1 MTIYARQND
10 DGSWRLWVNSH
21 GMDSPAGT
29 RLDRGALFPQET
41 LHDHENEAEVKISA
55 AKLQKYID
63 EREMALWANR
73 KRKNKWK

>member
-29 RLDRGALFPQET
+29 RLNRGALFPQET
-41 LHDHENEAEVKISA
+41 LHDHEDEAAVAHTDLNEPLECRLQSA
-55 AKLQKYID
+55 S
-63 EREMALWANR
+63 
-73 KRKNKWK
+73 